1 MSGAYGTSRCDVG
14 QYRVNT
20 EQHGTAWYHAVLAS
34 LDGRPSVDKLIID
47 RIVQAVLGPSA
58 VSQLFDMR
66 EHTEL
71 GCPWCGGSIP
81 PEDPVPTTVVV
92 GTTEDRK
99 FLVNFAHESCMP
111 SQIYDLDTNLAFE
124 EPPPV
129 SFTAYP
135 ILRYPPAS
143 PRAVILFELAGTFFD
158 AGSGE
163 DLNKLSFL
171 RRGWEPLTDSFDRIT
186 AAHLPG
192 LSVRRR
198 ADTIAVD
205 DDEENVELIA
215 FSNSVVP
222 AIWWDVAAE
231 EGASLIVYGSGLGLE
246 RFRWSR
252 VHDALQASTC
262 VAAAAQL
269 ESWAEL
275 EAVESA
281 EEATSLDQSH
291 ADVSSL
297 SAGAHI
303 LADVD
308 DLGREDELYVTVYDS
323 HRRRCSAWF
332 RLTGPGRG
340 ELEATIERVATSGAP
355 PYAVAAGL
363 EALANGER
371 EQAERVVRDSL
382 EL

>member
-1 MSGAYGTSRCDVG
+1 MLPFA
-14 QYRVNT
+14 
-20 EQHGTAWYHAVLAS
+20 
-34 LDGRPSVDKLIID
+34 LDRRPSVDKLIID
-47 RIVQAVLGPSA
+47 PIVQAVLGPAA
-58 VSQLFDMR
+58 VAQLFDTR

-71 GCPWCGGSIP
+71 GCPWCGGSIT

-99 FLVNFAHESCMP
+99 FLVNFAHQSCMP
-111 SQIYDLDTNLAFE
+111 SRIYDLDTSLPLE
-124 EPPPV
+124 DLPPV

-135 ILRYPPAS
+135 ILRAPPAS
-143 PRAVILFELAGTFFD
+143 PRAVILFELPGTFVD

-171 RRGWEPLTDSFDRIT
+171 RRGWEPVTDSFDRIT

-198 ADTIAVD
+198 ADAIAVD
-205 DDEENVELIA
+205 DDDENAELIA

-222 AIWWDVAAE
+222 SIWWEVAAE
-231 EGASLIVYGSGLGLE
+231 EGASLIVYGSALGLE

-252 VHDALQASTC
+252 VDDALQASTC
-262 VAAAAQL
+262 VAAAAQV

-297 SAGAHI
+297 SAGAHF
-303 LADVD
+303 LAAVD
-308 DLGREDELYVTVYDS
+308 ELDSEDELYVTVYDS
-323 HRRRCSAWF
+323 DRRRCSAWF
-332 RLTGPGRG
+332 KVSGPGRG
-340 ELEATIERVATSGAP
+340 ELEATIERVAASGAP

>member
-1 MSGAYGTSRCDVG
+1 M
-14 QYRVNT
+14 
-20 EQHGTAWYHAVLAS
+20 
-34 LDGRPSVDKLIID
+34 DKLIID
-47 RIVQAVLGPSA
+47 PIVQAVLGPSA
-58 VSQLFDMR
+58 VSHLFDMR

-81 PEDPVPTTVVV
+81 PEDPVPVSVVV

-99 FLVNFAHESCMP
+99 FLVNVAHEMCMS
-111 SQIYDLDTNLAFE
+111 SQIYDLDRNLTFE

-129 SFTAYP
+129 SLTAYP
-135 ILRYPPAS
+135 ILRFPPAT
-143 PRAVILFELAGTFFD
+143 PRAVILFELAGTFFFD

-171 RRGWEPLTDSFDRIT
+171 RRGWAPMTDSFDRIT
-186 AAHLPG
+186 APHLNG
-192 LSVRRR
+192 LSVRHR
-198 ADTIAVD
+198 ADAIAID

-222 AIWWDVAAE
+222 SIWWEVAAA
-231 EGASLIVYGSGLGLE
+231 EGAALIVYGSGLGLE

-262 VAAAAQL
+262 VAAAAQV
-269 ESWAEL
+269 ESWARL

-281 EEATSLDQSH
+281 EDAASLDQSH

-297 SAGAHI
+297 SHGAHFLVRI
-303 LADVD
+303 DELD
-308 DLGREDELYVTVYDS
+308 REDELYVTVYDYE
-323 HRRRCSAWF
+323 RRRCSTWF
-332 RLTGPGRG
+332 KLTGPGRG
-340 ELEATIERVATSGAP
+340 ELEAAIERLAASGAP
-355 PYAVAAGL
+355 PYAVATGL
-363 EALANGER
+363 EALANEEL

>member
-1 MSGAYGTSRCDVG
+1 M
-14 QYRVNT
+14 
-20 EQHGTAWYHAVLAS
+20 
-34 LDGRPSVDKLIID
+34 DKLIID
-47 RIVQAVLGPSA
+47 PIVQAVLGPAA
-58 VSQLFDMR
+58 VAQLFDTR

-71 GCPWCGGSIP
+71 GCPWCGGSIT

-92 GTTEDRK
+92 GTTDDRK
-99 FLVNFAHESCMP
+99 FLVNFAHQSCMP
-111 SQIYDLDTNLAFE
+111 SRIYDLDTSLPLE
-124 EPPPV
+124 DLPPV

-135 ILRYPPAS
+135 ILRAPPAS
-143 PRAVILFELAGTFFD
+143 PRAVILFELPGTFFD
-158 AGSGE
+158 AGAGE

-171 RRGWEPLTDSFDRIT
+171 RRGWEPVTDSFDRIT
-186 AAHLPG
+186 AAHLSG

-205 DDEENVELIA
+205 DDKENVELIA

-222 AIWWDVAAE
+222 SIWWEVAAD

-246 RFRWSR
+246 RFQCSR

-262 VAAAAQL
+262 VAAAAQV
-269 ESWAEL
+269 ESWADL
-275 EAVESA
+275 EAVERA

-291 ADVSSL
+291 AEVSL
-297 SAGAHI
+297 LVPGAHF
-303 LADVD
+303 LAAVD
-308 DLGREDELYVTVYDS
+308 ELGREDELYVTVYDS
-323 HRRRCSAWF
+323 DRRRCSAWF
-332 RLTGPGRG
+332 KLTGPGRG
-340 ELEATIERVATSGAP
+340 ELEATIERVAASGAP
-355 PYAVAAGL
+355 PDAVAAGL

>member
-1 MSGAYGTSRCDVG
+1 MPSWRP
-14 QYRVNT
+14 
-20 EQHGTAWYHAVLAS
+20 
-34 LDGRPSVDKLIID
+34 DGRPSVDKLIID
-47 RIVQAVLGPSA
+47 PVVQAVLGPSA

-71 GCPWCGGSIP
+71 GCPWCGGSIS

-143 PRAVILFELAGTFFD
+143 PRAVILFELAGTFFFD

-186 AAHLPG
+186 AALLPG

-198 ADTIAVD
+198 ADMIAVD

-222 AIWWDVAAE
+222 SIWWDVAAE

-262 VAAAAQL
+262 VAAAAQA
-269 ESWAEL
+269 ESWAAL
-275 EAVESA
+275 ETLEGT
-281 EEATSLDQSH
+281 EEAKSLDHSH
-291 ADVSSL
+291 AEVSSPVP
-297 SAGAHI
+297 GAHF
-303 LADVD
+303 LTAVD
-308 DLGREDELYVTVYDS
+308 ELGRGDELYVTVYDS
-323 HRRRCSAWF
+323 DQRRCSAWF
-332 RLTGPGRG
+332 KLTGPGRG
-340 ELEATIERVATSGAP
+340 ELEATIERVAASGAP
-355 PYAVAAGL
+355 PDAVAAGL